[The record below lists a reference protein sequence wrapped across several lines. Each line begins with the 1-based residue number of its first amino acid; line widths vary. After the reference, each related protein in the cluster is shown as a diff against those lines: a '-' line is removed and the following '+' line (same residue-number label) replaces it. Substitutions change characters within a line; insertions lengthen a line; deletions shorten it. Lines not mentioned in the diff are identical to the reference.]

1 MRRFLLI
8 ICVITKVVVLFAQ
21 DCPNQWGDLGNGT
34 YANPILNADYSDP
47 DVIRVGEKYYM
58 VASDFHF
65 MGMQVL
71 ESEDMVNWKLISQVY
86 KRLDYPGFDTNS
98 QYAGGSWAPSI
109 RYHDGYFWIFFCTP
123 KEGLFMTKAKK
134 AAGPWS
140 PLTNVVHIEKWED
153 PCPFWDE
160 DGQAYLGRSQHGAG
174 PIIIH
179 KMSAD
184 GTRLLDEGKVVY
196 TGPVAEGTKIHKLN
210 GYYYIS
216 IPEGGVEKGWQTVL
230 RSKNIYGPYEKKV
243 VLEQGTTAVNGPH
256 QGAIVDT
263 PQGEWFF
270 FHFQHCNPIGR
281 VVHLQPMYWHD
292 NWPVVGV
299 DIDGNG
305 IGEPVKTWKKPNVGK
320 KVGVTVP
327 RTSDDFSSPVLS
339 LQWQFNHNPVNDA
352 WSLTDKKGSLTL
364 KALKADNF
372 KLARNTLTQKSM
384 GYMGM
389 VETELDY
396 NAMEDGQYCGLACIG
411 KENVLLGIC
420 MVNGEKWIYMD
431 HNNQISPVLKLSSG
445 KKVYLRLQL
454 NAIDNAYQFAYSL
467 DNKQFHLCGNTI
479 SMKFGYWKGVRVGLY
494 CYNTLANKGKTSF
507 NWLTYQHDGPT
518 CKKQ

>member
-1 MRRFLLI
+1 M
-8 ICVITKVVVLFAQ
+8 
-21 DCPNQWGDLGNGT
+21 
-34 YANPILNADYSDP
+34 
-47 DVIRVGEKYYM
+47 
-58 VASDFHF
+58 
-65 MGMQVL
+65 
-71 ESEDMVNWKLISQVY
+71 
-86 KRLDYPGFDTNS
+86 
-98 QYAGGSWAPSI
+98 
-109 RYHDGYFWIFFCTP
+109 
-123 KEGLFMTKAKK
+123 
-134 AAGPWS
+134 
-140 PLTNVVHIEKWED
+140 
-153 PCPFWDE
+153 
-160 DGQAYLGRSQHGAG
+160 
-174 PIIIH
+174 
-179 KMSAD
+179 
-184 GTRLLDEGKVVY
+184 
-196 TGPVAEGTKIHKLN
+196 
-210 GYYYIS
+210 
-216 IPEGGVEKGWQTVL
+216 
-230 RSKNIYGPYEKKV
+230 
-243 VLEQGTTAVNGPH
+243 
-256 QGAIVDT
+256 
-263 PQGEWFF
+263 
-270 FHFQHCNPIGR
+270 
-281 VVHLQPMYWHD
+281 VHLQPMHWHD

-339 LQWQFNHNPVNDA
+339 LQWQFNHNPVDEA

-467 DNKQFHLCGNTI
+467 DNKQFHLCGNTF

-494 CYNTLANKGKTSF
+494 CYNTLADKGKTSF
-507 NWLTYQHDGPT
+507 NWLTYQHDGPS